1 MNRYV
6 FYKTT
11 IPTRDQDEDLMLDL
25 EHLVRNLR
33 KELMKY
39 HGMETSDRPL
49 PMVFLNDSIFEDE
62 FGTLSLEELT
72 EQVETF
78 FYDSVKADRE
88 EGKME
93 ESAVEKLLDDLIFSL
108 HHKQMLIANGAGLRL
123 RWTDVNQE
131 ILKKVRAIRLDPDRT
146 EEENARLDHVLDLLM
161 DWKKV
166 HLRLGELLPD
176 HNIIVIYYEAIR
188 EYIAT
193 AKKLNRDLDFNTVV
207 FAVLA
212 REMYQT
218 YTDATWKN
226 PLSDLYTMHYLVRSQ
241 TEEAMEVAK
250 YRFRE
255 WSENLFNSWP
265 YAKAMLL
272 LAENGELP
280 EFSKEPEF
288 YEKTAEK
295 RRNTELDKVFSFEE
309 FNDPVEEG

>member
-25 EHLVRNLR
+25 EHLVRALR

-39 HGMETSDRPL
+39 HGMETADRPM

-72 EQVETF
+72 EQVEAF
-78 FYDSVKADRE
+78 FYDRVKADRQ
-88 EGKME
+88 EGRTE

-108 HHKQMLIANGAGLRL
+108 HHKQMLLANGAGIRL
-123 RWTDVNQE
+123 RWIDVNQE
-131 ILKKVRAIRLDPDRT
+131 VLRKIREIRQDPNQT
-146 EEENARLDHVLDLLM
+146 EEEKAQLDHALSLLM

-166 HLRLGELLPD
+166 HLRLGEFLPD
-176 HNIIVIYYEAIR
+176 HNIIVIYYQAIR

-193 AKKLNRDLDFNTVV
+193 AKQLNRDLDFNTVV

-218 YTDATWKN
+218 YTDEKHKF
-226 PLSDLYTMHYLVRSQ
+226 PMSDLYTLHYLIKSGK
-241 TEEAMEVAK
+241 EEAMEVAK

-255 WSENLFNSWP
+255 WGENLFNSWP
-265 YAKAMLL
+265 YSKAMLL
-272 LAENGELP
+272 LQENGELP
-280 EFSKEPEF
+280 EFSKEAGF
-288 YEKTAEK
+288 YEKTAE
-295 RRNTELDKVFSFEE
+295 RRRGADLERLFAFE
-309 FNDPVEEG
+309 DL